1 MPEYLPPNLDIIRP
15 ILWDSRGLRLL
26 DQRLLPWREKYLRL
40 RTPREVKKAIKDM
53 VVRGAPAIGITGAIG
68 LVLGAEKIKA
78 RSKRDFLA
86 KLKRIGESLKKA
98 RPTAVNLS
106 WAIDRL
112 LQKANEADVSQD
124 EIVEVLRAEA
134 LKIWEEDIEAN
145 KAMGR
150 LGAELIPDEATI
162 LTHCNA
168 GALATGGYGTA
179 IGVIRAAHEAGKK
192 IKVLADETRPWLQGA
207 RLTAWEL
214 KKVDIPV
221 EVIPDVA
228 AGFLMAQGKIQVI
241 VVGADRIAVNGDV
254 ANKIGTYSLAVLAKE
269 NNIPF
274 YVAAPLSTIDLATPG
289 GQEIPIE
296 WRDPKEVLCCAKR
309 RIAPKGVSALNPA
322 FDITP
327 SPYISAIITEKSVV
341 RAPYTKGLKSLFEV

>member
-1 MPEYLPPNLDIIRP
+1 MRP

-26 DQRLLPWREKYLRL
+26 DQRLLPWQEKYLRL
-40 RTPREVKKAIKDM
+40 RTPQEVKKAIKDM

-86 KLKRIGESLKKA
+86 KFRRIAESLKKA

-112 LQKANEADVSQD
+112 LNRAEDLNVSLEEVV
-124 EIVEVLRAEA
+124 EILRAEA

-150 LGAELIPDEATI
+150 FGAKLIPDNATV

-179 IGVIRAAHEAGKK
+179 IGVIRAAYEAGKN

-214 KKVDIPV
+214 KKVGVPV
-221 EVIPDVA
+221 EIIPDVA
-228 AGFLMAQGKIQVI
+228 AGSLMAQGKVQAI
-241 VVGADRIAVNGDV
+241 VVGADRIAANGDV
-254 ANKIGTYSLAVLAKE
+254 ANKIGTYSLAVLSKE
-269 NNIPF
+269 NKIPF
-274 YVAAPLSTIDLATPG
+274 YIAAPLSTIDMATSS
-289 GQEIPIE
+289 GQDIPIE
-296 WRDPKEVLCCAKR
+296 WRDPKEVLYCAKK

-322 FDITP
+322 FDVTP
-327 SPYISAIITEKSVV
+327 SHYISAIITEKGVV
-341 RAPYTKGLKSLFEV
+341 QPPYTESLKILFGV